1 MTETILDKIKAY
13 KLDEIA
19 KRKKSCRLVD
29 VEASARAA
37 APLRGFS
44 HSLAAAAKTGYALIA
59 EIKKAWVL

>member
-19 KRKKSCRLVD
+19 ERKKNCRLVD

-37 APLRGFS
+37 TPLRGFS
-44 HSLAAAAKTGYALIA
+44 HSLYSSK
-59 EIKKAWVL
+59 